1 MYIIILNIIHHRHLY
16 FSSKI
21 DSVFYLL
28 RILRPF
34 IFFIPTK
41 KRIIFPP
48 EIFIVFMLK
57 RIAPEITFHSSSE
70 LQAPRFITLPSASGS
85 VVAEGRTKILQCQA
99 LGEFRFLF
107 AFSLCFLSAFD
118 IFRSILPF
126 SKQCYGIH
134 ILIMIM
140 SEACNELSDPSYFPD
155 CQLCICRRNIVMCT
169 D

>member
-1 MYIIILNIIHHRHLY
+1 MYIIILNIIHHHHLY

-70 LQAPRFITLPSASGS
+70 LQA
-85 VVAEGRTKILQCQA
+85 
-99 LGEFRFLF
+99 
-107 AFSLCFLSAFD
+107 
-118 IFRSILPF
+118 
-126 SKQCYGIH
+126 
-134 ILIMIM
+134 
-140 SEACNELSDPSYFPD
+140 
-155 CQLCICRRNIVMCT
+155 LCIITHLLYYTAKYKNKQYTIYKIYK
-169 D
+169 